1 MNGWSDVTHQDPW
14 GPSHDKSGWQPA
26 GGTEWDAA
34 TPAQEW
40 TTWGRSE
47 ANNTRGGTRGNDA
60 SPGHS
65 GSKPVKSGW
74 GNEDDP
80 RKGWGRGNDRRTW
93 NGDEEDDEEPEGE
106 DDGDSGWGEGG
117 PHWTSTLQDD
127 AGLRSHWTKWGRTE
141 GGPPPPIPA
150 SAIKKSYS
158 NPQPSTRPRSAQKS
172 PHQDLAADLNRVLSS
187 PTHRRTPSHRSRPA
201 SVRSQPKPRAHA
213 SPRTQWPNTWAA
225 ANSSS
230 SDGLSYADDE
240 PPVPTQHHRLPPQE
254 DYFTPKSPYTPVSPS
269 RTLAAAMG
277 LPNPAHFASPYGKDP
292 QAHRFISSD
301 GVALSKANKALYSK
315 TRRAQDRL
323 HWAYN
328 PDNDER
334 VKSALWW
341 IHMMSEGVGGL
352 GVSGRNVPR
361 SCTTLRF
368 PQLQKFLETHGRG
381 ALFVNADYVPPESPH
396 EPAFDWV
403 TIDQLK
409 DTLDKILQE
418 SVALYDPAKQ
428 VVVFIF
434 LLSKSGNSM
443 AIWRR
448 KIPVPEILQTGYK
461 DVIAGVK
468 AELQPNYPV
477 YVDESVV
484 CSSLCLRH
492 RSRSFLR
499 LPPRAPPKEQPR
511 DMGPP
516 PRRVLSK
523 RSRSTGTV
531 APTTPVTLSTQGH
544 PPALKKKKKKWWKLW
559 SSKSKSK
566 AATNLWE

>member
-1 MNGWSDVTHQDPW
+1 MNGWSDLTHQDPW

-26 GGTEWDAA
+26 GNTEWDA
-34 TPAQEW
+34 TPTQEW

-47 ANNTRGGTRGNDA
+47 PNNAKGGTWGNDTSS
-60 SPGHS
+60 SPREA
-65 GSKPVKSGW
+65 KPAKSGW
-74 GNEDDP
+74 GNNDAP
-80 RKGWGRGNDRRTW
+80 RKGRGNG
-93 NGDEEDDEEPEGE
+93 NSYQVESEDEEDDEEEE
-106 DDGDSGWGEGG
+106 DRDSGWGEGG
-117 PHWTSTLQDD
+117 PHWTTTLQD
-127 AGLRSHWTKWGRTE
+127 GNLRSHWTKWGRTE
-141 GGPPPPIPA
+141 GGPPPPIPP

-158 NPQPSTRPRSAQKS
+158 NPQPSTKPRSAQKH
-172 PHQDLAADLNRVLSS
+172 PHQDHAEVLNRLLSS
-187 PTHRRTPSHRSRPA
+187 STHQPTPSHKSRPT
-201 SVRSQPKPRAHA
+201 STKSQPKPWAHA
-213 SPRTQWPNTWAA
+213 SPRTQWPDTWAA
-225 ANSSS
+225 RASSS

-240 PPVPTQHHRLPPQE
+240 PPAPPVQHHRLPPQE

-292 QAHRFISSD
+292 QAHRFVTSD
-301 GVALSKANKALYSK
+301 GAALSKAHKALYSK
-315 TRRAQDRL
+315 TRRTQDRL

-341 IHMMSEGVGGL
+341 IHMMSEGVGGF
-352 GVSGRNVPR
+352 GVSSRSVPR
-361 SCTTLRF
+361 SCAVLRYS
-368 PQLQKFLETHGRG
+368 QLQMFLETHGRG
-381 ALFVNADYVPPESPH
+381 ALFVNADYVPPQSPH

-403 TIDQLK
+403 TIDQLG

-448 KIPVPEILQTGYK
+448 KIPVPEILQKAYK
-461 DVIAGVK
+461 DHIAEVK
-468 AELQPNYPV
+468 AELRPNYPV
-477 YVDESVV
+477 YVEESVV
-484 CSSLCLRH
+484 D
-492 RSRSFLR
+492 SFLR
-499 LPPRAPPKEQPR
+499 LRCHLRSSLRLPRRPPQKEQSR

-516 PRRVLSK
+516 SRRVLSK
-523 RSRSTGTV
+523 RSRSAGTV
-531 APTTPVTLSTQGH
+531 IATTPVTPTTEG
-544 PPALKKKKKKWWKLW
+544 PPPVAPKKRKWWKPW

-566 AATNLWE
+566 AAKRK